1 MRSLHRH
8 SLISILGCY
17 FVFGFKSIRGD
28 QGDTKSPPTVETDA
42 GAVMGKIES
51 LPLGKAAY
59 EYLGIPYAEPPVG
72 ELRFAEP
79 RPAKPWSGIRD
90 ATSYGKAC
98 PRPSLPVPISGFE
111 PEPESEDCL
120 FLNVFV
126 PSTIKPDDK
135 MAVMVWI
142 HGGGFSYSS
151 STEFPGDILASFND
165 IIVVTFNYRLGILGF
180 LNIPDTELK
189 GNYGMLDQVLAL
201 QWVQN
206 NIASFGGDP
215 RRVTLFGQS
224 AGAVSVSLQL
234 LSPLSKGLFQRV
246 IIQSGSASYPLYSG
260 KVKDRKHLEM
270 FANLLNCSLGPQL
283 ISCVRSSTIE
293 DILKVQSQIIY
304 PMYRGPQ
311 DIAGPVVDGE
321 FLPDLPVKLLRN
333 GNFHLTVDVLIGTT
347 SNEGALYAMLPPDQV
362 ENGVERKLFETFIK
376 DSVVFVRGRNVL
388 AEKSVLF
395 KYTDHADPEN
405 KLTMRRSMLECLGD
419 YAFVAPMLRDAK
431 AYYQRGLKTYGYLFN
446 HTPVHSPYP
455 EWIGVSHGMEQGFVF
470 GAPFKMLS
478 WFLTMLA
485 PKYSEPEKDLS
496 LNIMKMWTSFAKT
509 GHPSALP
516 NSAFSKFT
524 WPEFTEDEQAIL
536 VIDSQPK
543 VEFGFKQSTAAFWNE
558 LFPTLIQA
566 EERDTEGTK
575 EKISKDEL

>member
-1 MRSLHRH
+1 
-8 SLISILGCY
+8 
-17 FVFGFKSIRGD
+17 
-28 QGDTKSPPTVETDA
+28 VETEA

-51 LPLGKAAY
+51 LPLGKSAY

-72 ELRFAEP
+72 DLRFAEP
-79 RPAKPWSGIRD
+79 KPAKPWTGIRD

-126 PSTIKPDDK
+126 PSTVKPDDQ

-151 STEFPGDILASFND
+151 STEFPGGILASFND
-165 IIVVTFNYRLGILGF
+165 IILVTFNYRLGILGF
-180 LNIPDTELK
+180 LNIPGTEIK

-215 RRVTLFGQS
+215 NRVTLFGQS

-234 LSPLSKGLFQRV
+234 LSPLSKGLFKRV

-260 KVKDRKHLEM
+260 KVKDTKHLEM
-270 FANLLNCSLGPQL
+270 FANLVNCSLGPQL
-283 ISCVRSSTIE
+283 ISCVRGKTIE
-293 DILKVQSQIIY
+293 DILEVQSQIIY
-304 PMYRGPQ
+304 PVYRGPQ

-321 FLPDLPVKLLRN
+321 FLPDLPEKLLRD
-333 GNFHLTVDVLIGTT
+333 GKFHRVDVLTGTT

-362 ENGVERKLFETFIK
+362 ENGVERKLFESFIK
-376 DSVVFVRGRNVL
+376 DSVVFTRGRNVF
-388 AEKSVLF
+388 AEKAVLF
-395 KYTDHADPEN
+395 KYTDHADPED
-405 KLTMRRSMLECLGD
+405 KLAMRRSMLECLGD

-431 AYYQRGLKTYGYLFN
+431 AYYQRGLKTYSYLFN
-446 HTPVHSPYP
+446 HTPIHSPYP
-455 EWIGVSHGMEQGFVF
+455 EWIGVSHGMEQGFLF
-470 GAPFKMLS
+470 GAPFKTLS
-478 WFLTMLA
+478 WFFTMLV
-485 PKYSEPEKDLS
+485 PKYSETEKDLS
-496 LNIMKMWTSFAKT
+496 LNIMKMWTSFAKD
-509 GHPSALP
+509 GDPSPLP

-536 VIDSQPK
+536 VIDLQPR
-543 VEFGFKQSTAAFWNE
+543 VEFGFKHAGMVAFWNE
-558 LFPTLIQA
+558 LFPTLIQ
-566 EERDTEGTK
+566 EGERDAGETK